1 MNEIRLNKALAQ
13 AGICS
18 RRKADE
24 LMIQGRVKVNG
35 LVAADLGVKVNPAK
49 DIILVDG
56 KSVVFA
62 TTEAFVYLMLHKPT
76 QVVSTALDP
85 QNRPTVLSI
94 LPQEYRQHRL
104 YPVGRLDFFSE
115 GLLILT
121 NDGELTHRMTHPR
134 YHLDKEYEVILRES
148 PQEKDLALMRKG
160 MTLAEGD
167 ELAPVDV
174 QMENNGK
181 LMRMVLRQGINR
193 QIRRM
198 CRDLGLTILRLK
210 RVRTGPIYLGD
221 LPHGKSRALFPAEIA
236 RLRKALGF
244 A

>member
-13 AGICS
+13 AGVCS

-35 LVAADLGVKVNPAK
+35 LIAADLGLKVDPTT
-49 DIILVDG
+49 DTIQVDG
-56 KSVVFA
+56 KPVTFA
-62 TTEAFVYLMLHKPT
+62 ATETPVYLMLHKPS
-76 QVVSTALDP
+76 QVVSTVSDP

-94 LPQEYRQHRL
+94 LPQEFQQYRL

-115 GLLILT
+115 GLLVLT

-134 YHLDKEYEVILRES
+134 YHLDKEYEVSLREP
-148 PQEKDLALMRKG
+148 PQEKSLAVMREG

-167 ELAPVDV
+167 KLAPVDV
-174 QMENNGK
+174 QVENNGK
-181 LMRMVLRQGINR
+181 RMRMVLRQGINR

-221 LPHGKSRALFPAEIA
+221 LPHGKCRALFPAEVA
-236 RLRKALGF
+236 RLRKALGL
-244 A
+244 

>member
-1 MNEIRLNKALAQ
+1 MDTIRLNKALAQ

-35 LVAADLGVKVNPAK
+35 LVAADLGVKV
-49 DIILVDG
+49 DIGMDKIQVDG
-56 KSVVFA
+56 KPVTFA
-62 TTEAFVYLMLHKPT
+62 PSEAPLYLMLHKPT
-76 QVVSTALDP
+76 QVVSTAADP

-94 LPQEYRQHRL
+94 LPKEYTKHRL

-121 NDGELTHRMTHPR
+121 NDGELTHRMTHPQ
-134 YHLDKEYEVILRES
+134 YHLDKEYEVLLRQP
-148 PQEKDLALMRKG
+148 PQEKDLTLMRKG
-160 MTLAEGD
+160 MTLAEG
-167 ELAPVDV
+167 EVLAPVDV
-174 QMENNGK
+174 RMEENGK
-181 LMRMVLRQGINR
+181 RMRMVLRQGINR

-221 LPHGKSRALFPAEIA
+221 LPHGTCRSLFPAEIA
-236 RLRKALGF
+236 RLRKAVGL
-244 A
+244 